1 MEITCFLSEKIR
13 FFKNEYFVVK
23 NSFFSQTK
31 IVMKKKKKEYFDKV
45 DPLAPYKKDDEEKQ
59 KPGKT

>member
-1 MEITCFLSEKIR
+1 
-13 FFKNEYFVVK
+13 
-23 NSFFSQTK
+23 
-31 IVMKKKKKEYFDKV
+31 MKKKKKEYFDKV